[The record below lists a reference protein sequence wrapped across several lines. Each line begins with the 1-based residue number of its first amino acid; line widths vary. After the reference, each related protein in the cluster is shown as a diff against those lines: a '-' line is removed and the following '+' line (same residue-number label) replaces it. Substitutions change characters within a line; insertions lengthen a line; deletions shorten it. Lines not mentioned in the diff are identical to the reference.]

1 MSKTLIFTA
10 TYNEKDNIKTL
21 IEKFNTLKVD
31 IDILVIDDR
40 SPDGTWKI
48 LEDGKAYLT
57 TLNFIPIK

>member
-48 LEDGKAYLT
+48 LEDLKK
-57 TLNFIPIK
+57 I